1 MSLPNLLR
9 RINFGN
15 EFDFGNIVANRV
27 KLKIGAGLARQIDGT
42 IVTLPPAITVT
53 KSPTYEYMDIWAE
66 EAGAIQL
73 NQSEWS
79 FGNGATGFI
88 GLPVDEDWEVTAM
101 SFHSDIWAAASSIE
115 VHLVDF
121 QGTPT
126 ATSPVISTIS
136 VTNAGDGENNNAYL
150 HEVLPVP
157 VAVPDNAVLGF
168 RTGNISGT
176 ISDGR
181 VAARLRR
188 QTGEHVTGVLVDG
201 VAV

>member
-1 MSLPNLLR
+1 MALPNLIHRPNL
-9 RINFGN
+9 GN
-15 EFDFGNIVANRV
+15 EFDFGNLVASKI
-27 KLKIGAGLARQIDGT
+27 KLKIGAGLARQLDGT
-42 IVTLPPAITVT
+42 IVALPPAITVT

-66 EAGAIQL
+66 ESGAIQTS
-73 NQSEWS
+73 QSEWS

-88 GLPVDEDWEVTAM
+88 GLPVDAGWEVIAM
-101 SFHSDIWAAASSIE
+101 SFHSDIWAAASSAE

-150 HEVLPVP
+150 YDAFPTP
-157 VAVPDNAVLGF
+157 VAVPANAVLGF
-168 RTGNISGT
+168 RTGTISGT
-176 ISDGR
+176 VSDGR

-188 QTGEHVTGVLVDG
+188 QTGEHVTDVLVDG
-201 VAV
+201 VPV